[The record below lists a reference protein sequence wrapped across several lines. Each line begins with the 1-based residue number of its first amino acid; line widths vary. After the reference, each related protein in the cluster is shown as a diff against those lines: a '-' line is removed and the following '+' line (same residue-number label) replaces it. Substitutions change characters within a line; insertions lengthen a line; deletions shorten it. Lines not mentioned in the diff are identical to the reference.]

1 MCRVERCL
9 ASFGRRHKEGQIV
22 VVYRVAARKGED
34 RGLIVEHVHLEVGI
48 VIWVSRVGGD

>member
-1 MCRVERCL
+1 M